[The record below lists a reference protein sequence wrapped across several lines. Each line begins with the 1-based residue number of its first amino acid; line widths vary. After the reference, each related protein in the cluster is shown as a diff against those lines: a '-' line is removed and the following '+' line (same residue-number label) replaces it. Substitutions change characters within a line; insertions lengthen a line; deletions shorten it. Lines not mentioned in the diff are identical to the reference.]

1 MEVVILIDSHCHV
14 EWKSYDSDRDALVA
28 KWKKGLKAV
37 ISSCSRPHDFD
48 KALAFPSKYPGFVFL
63 TAGFHPEFMK
73 EVSEKDKTAYLGKIR
88 KNKNKIV
95 AIGEIG
101 LDYDWIKEPA
111 EQERS
116 RQLFEEMLTL
126 AKELNLPVVI
136 HSRNSH
142 KDVLDIL
149 EKHQMSKVYLHMW
162 GGHQEEFLK
171 RVLDAK
177 YFVGVN
183 TIVFTSKNYKKVV
196 RDVPLDRLL
205 LETDAPWL
213 ALKKDGDAY
222 KIDSQA
228 RNEPTNIKLVSEK
241 IAEIKGVPFETI
253 WKTCGANAVR
263 FYSLPLSL

>member
-1 MEVVILIDSHCHV
+1 MIDSHCHV

-28 KWKKGLKAV
+28 KWKTELKAV
-37 ISSCSRPHDFD
+37 VSSCSRPHDFG

-73 EVSEKDKTAYLGKIR
+73 DVPEKDKTAYLDKVR
-88 KNKNKIV
+88 KNSGKIV

-101 LDYDWIKEPA
+101 LDYDWVKEPA

-116 RQLFEEMLTL
+116 RRLFEEMLNL
-126 AKELNLPVVI
+126 AKGLNLPVVI

-149 EKHQMSKVYLHMW
+149 EKHRMEKVYLHMW
-162 GGHQEEFLK
+162 GGHQTDLLE
-171 RVLDAK
+171 RVIEK
-177 YFVGVN
+177 GYFVGVN

-196 RDVPLDRLL
+196 RDVPLSHIL

-213 ALKKDGDAY
+213 ALKKDGDAW
-222 KIDSQA
+222 KIDSTA
-228 RNEPTNIKLVSEK
+228 RNEPTSIKQVAEK

-253 WKTCGANAVR
+253 WKTCAQNAMR